1 MKRTP
6 LDMFEISLPEG
17 MRSYLRNYGYSFGKK
32 ACMEA
37 VKRLKR
43 LNPATGK
50 MDSIEVLNKEQ
61 VEEMLTKHGVRLEHN
76 VGYDF
81 VYAANYGNAVLY
93 KSSIIDE
100 KQLALYVKD
109 RIDNP
114 LMPGGNEFREWLVR
128 CDALGIP
135 VDWDEIL

>member
-6 LDMFEISLPEG
+6 LDMFEINLPDG

-37 VKRLKR
+37 VKKLKR

-50 MDSIEVLNKEQ
+50 METLEALNKEQ
-61 VEEMLTKHGVRLEHN
+61 VEEMLTKHGIKLEHN

-81 VYAANYGNAVLY
+81 VYAANYGKAVHY
-93 KSSIIDE
+93 KSSITDE